1 MEEKILGALPNV
13 SLKKGLFKS
22 ILYNL
27 VITDKRMIFARFR
40 KELIKEEAKKRAEK
54 LEEEGRG
61 KVRQFF
67 AKLGTGLTFYK
78 RYFDMDPEEILKETE
93 GNFFIVPSNVSKI
106 RLKKGSVSYDEDGNV
121 GYENPHTLFITTSS
135 GEKLKL
141 LFRSDFNSA
150 RSLLSQIFGR
160 I

>member
-1 MEEKILGALPNV
+1 MEEKILGVIPNAA
-13 SLKKGLFKS
+13 LKKGLFKS

-40 KELIKEEAKKRAEK
+40 KELIKEEAKKRTER
-54 LEEEGRG
+54 LEEEGKG

-93 GNFFIVPSNVSKI
+93 DNFFIMPSNVNKI
-106 RLKKGSVSYDEDGNV
+106 RLKEGSVIHDEDGDV
-121 GYENPHTLFITTSS
+121 ESQNPHTLLITTTS

-141 LFRSDFNSA
+141 LFRGDFNKM
-150 RSLLSQIFGR
+150 RRLLSQIFGR

>member
-67 AKLGTGLTFYK
+67 AKLGTGFTFYK

-93 GNFFIVPSNVSKI
+93 GNFFITPSNVGKI
-106 RLKKGSVSYDEDGNV
+106 RLKKGSVSRDEDGDV
-121 GYENPHTLFITTSS
+121 EYENPHTLFITTTS

-141 LFRSDFNSA
+141 MLRGDFNSI
-150 RSLLSQIFGR
+150 RNLLSQLFGR
-160 I
+160 F